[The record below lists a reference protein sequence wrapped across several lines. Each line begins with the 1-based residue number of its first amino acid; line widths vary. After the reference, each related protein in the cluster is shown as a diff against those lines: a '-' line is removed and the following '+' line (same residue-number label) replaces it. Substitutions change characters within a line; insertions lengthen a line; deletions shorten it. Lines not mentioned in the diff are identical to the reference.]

1 MTDAGAVAQAQLYIV
16 LRILEMLGSA
26 LRWIDQ
32 ALPPSPQE
40 LSREDFEGYEPDVT
54 SEVRR
59 VIQCVLADRIDPAI
73 AELRAASLYKP
84 PPLPQPENKESVRRT
99 KKDRSK
105 KKADRPRKRKV

>member
-16 LRILEMLGSA
+16 LRVLEILGSA
-26 LRWIDQ
+26 LRWIDE

-40 LSREDFEGYEPDVT
+40 LSREDFEGYEPDIT

-59 VIQCVLADRIDPAI
+59 VVQCVLADRIDPAI
-73 AELRAASLYKP
+73 AELRAAYVY
-84 PPLPQPENKESVRRT
+84 QPATASPESNKRIRRT

-105 KKADRPRKRKV
+105 KADRPRRQKA

>member
-1 MTDAGAVAQAQLYIV
+1 MTDAGTVAQAQLYIV
-16 LRILEMLGSA
+16 LRVLEMLGSA

-32 ALPPSPQE
+32 ALPSSPQE

-73 AELRAASLYKP
+73 AELRAASLYQPVP
-84 PPLPQPENKESVRRT
+84 PESKERARRT

-105 KKADRPRKRKV
+105 KKAERLRERKA

>member
-1 MTDAGAVAQAQLYIV
+1 MTDAGAVAQDQLYIV
-16 LRILEMLGSA
+16 LRVLEMLGSA

-40 LSREDFEGYEPDVT
+40 LSREDFEGYEPDIT

-59 VIQCVLADRIDPAI
+59 VIQCVLADRIDPAT

-84 PPLPQPENKESVRRT
+84 SPPESKKRVRRT

-105 KKADRPRKRKV
+105 KKADRPRKQKA

>member
-16 LRILEMLGSA
+16 LRVLEMLGSA

-54 SEVRR
+54 SEIRR

-73 AELRAASLYKP
+73 AELRAAYLYKP
-84 PPLPQPENKESVRRT
+84 APPEIKKRSRRT

-105 KKADRPRKRKV
+105 KKAERLRERKA